1 MRLLKKKGGR
11 EALVEGKGETENN
24 VPCLFQSHCDLY
36 FLLTSNKEHAYAR
49 LWADFFEVK

>member
-1 MRLLKKKGGR
+1 MLKKKGGR

-36 FLLTSNKEHAYAR
+36 FLLTSNKEHTYAR